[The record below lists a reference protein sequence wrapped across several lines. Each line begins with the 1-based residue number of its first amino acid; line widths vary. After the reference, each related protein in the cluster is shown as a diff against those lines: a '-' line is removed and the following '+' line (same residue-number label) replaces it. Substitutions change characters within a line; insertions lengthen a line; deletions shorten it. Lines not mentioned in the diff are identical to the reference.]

1 MDGAVALGSETRRI
15 QAKSMRC
22 TSLDVEEAVWGPSF
36 TMLGVDSSICC
47 VTVLATM
54 SLSSL

>member
-1 MDGAVALGSETRRI
+1 
-15 QAKSMRC
+15 MRH

-36 TMLGVDSSICC
+36 TVLGVDSSICC